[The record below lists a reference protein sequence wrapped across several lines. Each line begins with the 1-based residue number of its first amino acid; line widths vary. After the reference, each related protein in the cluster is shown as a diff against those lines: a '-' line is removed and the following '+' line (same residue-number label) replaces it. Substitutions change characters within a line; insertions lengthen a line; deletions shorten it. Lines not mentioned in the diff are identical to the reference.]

1 MNAAPLGNKIQFE
14 DIDYNLQISLENNK
28 IKIAL
33 KPIDSE
39 IPFIYNYESNLEEL
53 RKINII
59 FSVFDTL
66 EEIKNFL
73 IEFTSINENIKIIE
87 NITTNEDD
95 EQIIIQIKY
104 FIGKISK
111 TININLQK
119 KIIDDKKMIKYLTK
133 LLKKYKQK
141 SSFQCDSKLIT
152 NINQIE
158 LIKSGIQNL
167 DKSKKIK
174 LNLLFR
180 ASRDGDTIKSFH
192 EKVDGIY
199 PTISLIQT
207 KNNNYIF
214 GGFTDHPWD
223 SKSGC
228 VKTKNTFMFSFNKNK
243 IYIGKNGGLIHCT
256 SDYGPWFCGRSG
268 VYLDSYFKTNNSYQ
282 WELNTNKGA
291 FDGFT
296 EEFELVGGIK
306 NFTVN
311 EVEVFKI
318 EYI

>member
-119 KIIDDKKMIKYLTK
+119 IITDDKKMIKYLTK
-133 LLKKYKQK
+133 LLKRYK
-141 SSFQCDSKLIT
+141 
-152 NINQIE
+152 
-158 LIKSGIQNL
+158 
-167 DKSKKIK
+167 
-174 LNLLFR
+174 
-180 ASRDGDTIKSFH
+180 H
-192 EKVDGIY
+192 
-199 PTISLIQT
+199 
-207 KNNNYIF
+207 
-214 GGFTDHPWD
+214 
-223 SKSGC
+223 
-228 VKTKNTFMFSFNKNK
+228 
-243 IYIGKNGGLIHCT
+243 
-256 SDYGPWFCGRSG
+256 
-268 VYLDSYFKTNNSYQ
+268 
-282 WELNTNKGA
+282 
-291 FDGFT
+291 
-296 EEFELVGGIK
+296 
-306 NFTVN
+306 
-311 EVEVFKI
+311 
-318 EYI
+318 